1 MDTPSKLIAD
11 SGSTK
16 TDWLL
21 LKGNA
26 QIQIRT
32 QGINPF
38 MLDRKDISEIILT
51 ELLPELSEI
60 SPATVHFY
68 GAGCRGEQI
77 RLLEDILRSF
87 FPQAEIEVASDML
100 GAARALCGKNEGI
113 ACILG
118 TGENTCLFDG
128 KSITENIPPLGFIL
142 GDEGSGAVLGKRL
155 IGDILKKQLP
165 ENICNDFFAEYGLS
179 TDEIIKR
186 VYKSPL
192 PNRFL
197 ASFTFFLHKHKEDK
211 DIQQLIIDEFCRFF
225 KRNVATYRRPDL
237 PVHFIGSIAV
247 HFNNE
252 LKAAAE
258 RTGFI
263 IGRTH
268 KSPLEHPELL

>member
-21 LKGNA
+21 LKGNTRT
-26 QIQIRT
+26 QVRT

-38 MLDRKDISEIILT
+38 MLDKRDISDIIRS
-51 ELLPELSEI
+51 ELLPELPKE
-60 SPATVHFY
+60 SPASVHFY

-77 RLLEDILRSF
+77 QILEKILHSF
-87 FPQAEIEVASDML
+87 FPQADIEVASDML
-100 GAARALCGKNEGI
+100 GAARALCGTDEGI

-128 KSITENIPPLGFIL
+128 KAITENVPPLGFIL

-165 ENICNDFFAEYGLS
+165 EHICNDFFAEYGMG

-197 ASFTFFLHKHKEDK
+197 ASFTFFLHKHKEQE
-211 DIQQLIIDEFCRFF
+211 DIQRLIIEEFCSFF
-225 KRNVATYRRPDL
+225 RRNVATYHRADL

-247 HFNNE
+247 HFSKE
-252 LKAAAE
+252 LRAAAE
-258 RTGFI
+258 HTGFQ
-263 IGRTH
+263 IGRIH
-268 KSPLEHPELL
+268 RSPLEQPELL